1 MPVYYHGTSHA
12 FATAMSGVPNNG
24 TIDVTR
30 GGGEFG
36 RGFYTQASVS
46 NAHRRGYAIYGNQ
59 GAVLVV
65 DIDDALYHSLQ
76 LRTLTLNAAQMLNAK
91 LKGTQRNAY
100 TTADDVI
107 VGPLV
112 GQPKIMQ
119 QKFQSLHAQNL
130 LNGPNTLRTV
140 I

>member
-12 FATAMSGVPNNG
+12 FATAMRGTPING
-24 TIDVTR
+24 AIDVTA

-46 NAHRRGYAIYGNQ
+46 NAHRRGHAIYGNN
-59 GAVLVV
+59 GAVLIV
-65 DIDDALYHSLQ
+65 DIDDALYHSLHF
-76 LRTLTLNAAQMLNAK
+76 RTLTLNAAQMLNAR
-91 LKGTQRNAY
+91 LKGNQRNSY
-100 TTADDVI
+100 TTAHDVI

-112 GQPKIMQ
+112 GQPRVMQ
-119 QKFQSLHAQNL
+119 QKFQSLTAQNL
-130 LNGPNTLRTV
+130 LNGQNTQRTV